1 MPPPHLLLLVRLA
14 GAYFDL
20 SQAWLLHRIGGGAKR
35 NEHPHRA
42 QFLFEN
48 SVALSDEI
56 TGRITQIMECTLKF
70 QKFCL
75 VETRRWIFMVGLVAI
90 TYLLCQSL
98 LLPYGN
104 ALLSLLPDRDVPI
117 YDNFSSPTRQSS
129 VKSFMVNKSLLSN
142 ASDLT
147 DTSLFVEVVED
158 VEKSNVTVEFG
169 DDNGTEGTDEDI
181 EDGLALEREDL
192 ENIVEFNEDDNG
204 PKEKGGD
211 TENFA
216 SESKGMDHV
225 VEFTKDNNISKGL
238 PFKKVVDMDGI
249 SALEYVSNQENSS
262 DLKKDSEM
270 RHIGFAVH
278 IVKPPNEGISTDNI
292 VKADASLTPSTPGSL
307 GTTFKSHLLASPGVD
322 SLFNTTY
329 VEKMASNG
337 NASNHLTATDISSV
351 GKPEKEILSKD
362 ENLLVL
368 QSDLA
373 DLNNNSAMTS
383 NPGRKKMRSEMPP
396 KSVTSIYD
404 MNRRLVRHR
413 ASSRAMRPR
422 WASPRDQ
429 EMLAAKLQ
437 IQNAPRVKN
446 DPELHAPLFR
456 NVSMFKRSY
465 ELMERILKVYV
476 YKDGE
481 KPIFH
486 QPILKG
492 LYASEGW
499 FMKLMERNK
508 RFVVKDPRQAQ
519 LFYMPFSSRMLE
531 YKLYVRNSHNR
542 TNLRQYLKQY
552 SEKIAAKYRFWN
564 RTGGSDHFLVACHD
578 WAPYE
583 TRHHMEQC
591 IKALCNADVTAGF
604 KIGRDVS
611 LPETYVR
618 SARNPLRDLGGK
630 PPSERHILAFYA
642 GNMHGYL
649 RPILLKYWKD
659 KDPDMKIYG
668 PMPPGVASKM
678 NYIQHMKS
686 SKFCICPKGYE
697 VNSPRVVEAIFYECV
712 PVIISDNFVPPFF
725 DVLDWGAFSIIL
737 AEKDIPNLKDVLLS
751 IPNEKY
757 LQMQLG
763 VRKVQKHFL
772 WHAKPLKYD
781 LFHMTLHSI
790 WYNRVFQSVA
800 LTEKV
805 GIRSSLPPLAYSLNA
820 HRGADACP
828 PKAPIA
834 SILLNN
840 VTIFSAQNMAS
851 ESGVH
856 SYGVGEIGDVF
867 DILSWV
873 LLLLSNF
880 DLVPLSHKL
889 VFLVECGDASGYTYI
904 ICLVGI
910 IVPTFMEVHAYAKV
924 GVGHISSN
932 SYLFERRRY
941 QRKDA
946 SCPAMRITGLQAEHP
961 GFYLSMDDIF
971 AHFLTL
977 TSYIRH
983 RFIRFIEN
991 LVTRDVNRYSEDP
1004 VMISFCERR
1013 AFDLK
1018 EESHVNIR
1026 SQIAGSNYSY
1036 QSTSLLFQG
1045 SGCMSTCGEAH
1056 RPIGHELGLL
1066 LPFFGMRLAWR
1077 LAWASSRYSF
1087 CFVRCMQIRTTLHG
1101 SSDDIGWLQCTP
1113 GVAPVEDGTARF
1125 LELLREIRNGKH
1137 TLPNS
1142 YVYLLIPGLFSN
1154 HGPLYFVNT
1163 KKFFSKMGLACHIAK
1178 IHSEASVEH
1187 NAWELKQYIEEL
1199 YWGSGKCVIL
1209 LGHSKGGDKVAGLAL
1224 VQSPYGGTPLASDI
1238 LREGQIADR
1247 EIRRIMEFLIC
1258 KLIKGDIQALEDL
1271 TYEKRREFIMN
1282 HKLPEC
1288 IPLISFHSEASVA
1301 PSVLA
1306 TMSHVAHAELPLLP
1320 LPRFGSKES
1329 DVQEGCKVPVVI
1341 PISAVLSL
1349 CALHLQL
1356 RYGEK
1361 SDGLVTCRDAEVPGS
1376 VVVKP
1381 DLKLDHAW
1389 MVYSSG
1395 KKDLSEPDACEMSEA
1410 LLTLLVEL
1418 GKTKKEQRRE

>member
-1 MPPPHLLLLVRLA
+1 
-14 GAYFDL
+14 
-20 SQAWLLHRIGGGAKR
+20 
-35 NEHPHRA
+35 
-42 QFLFEN
+42 
-48 SVALSDEI
+48 
-56 TGRITQIMECTLKF
+56 
-70 QKFCL
+70 
-75 VETRRWIFMVGLVAI
+75 MVGLVAI

-117 YDNFSSPTRQSS
+117 YDSFSSPTRQSS
-129 VKSFMVNKSLLSN
+129 VRSFMVNKSLLSN

-216 SESKGMDHV
+216 SESKRMDHV

-249 SALEYVSNQENSS
+249 SALEYVNNQENSS

-270 RHIGFAVH
+270 RHIGSAVH

-413 ASSRAMRPR
+413 ASSRAMRPC

-790 WYNRVFQSVA
+790 WYNRVFQ
-800 LTEKV
+800 
-805 GIRSSLPPLAYSLNA
+805 
-820 HRGADACP
+820 
-828 PKAPIA
+828 
-834 SILLNN
+834 
-840 VTIFSAQNMAS
+840 
-851 ESGVH
+851 
-856 SYGVGEIGDVF
+856 
-867 DILSWV
+867 
-873 LLLLSNF
+873 
-880 DLVPLSHKL
+880 
-889 VFLVECGDASGYTYI
+889 
-904 ICLVGI
+904 
-910 IVPTFMEVHAYAKV
+910 
-924 GVGHISSN
+924 
-932 SYLFERRRY
+932 
-941 QRKDA
+941 
-946 SCPAMRITGLQAEHP
+946 
-961 GFYLSMDDIF
+961 
-971 AHFLTL
+971 
-977 TSYIRH
+977 
-983 RFIRFIEN
+983 
-991 LVTRDVNRYSEDP
+991 
-1004 VMISFCERR
+1004 
-1013 AFDLK
+1013 
-1018 EESHVNIR
+1018 
-1026 SQIAGSNYSY
+1026 
-1036 QSTSLLFQG
+1036 
-1045 SGCMSTCGEAH
+1045 
-1056 RPIGHELGLL
+1056 
-1066 LPFFGMRLAWR
+1066 
-1077 LAWASSRYSF
+1077 
-1087 CFVRCMQIRTTLHG
+1087 
-1101 SSDDIGWLQCTP
+1101 
-1113 GVAPVEDGTARF
+1113 
-1125 LELLREIRNGKH
+1125 
-1137 TLPNS
+1137 
-1142 YVYLLIPGLFSN
+1142 
-1154 HGPLYFVNT
+1154 
-1163 KKFFSKMGLACHIAK
+1163 
-1178 IHSEASVEH
+1178 
-1187 NAWELKQYIEEL
+1187 
-1199 YWGSGKCVIL
+1199 
-1209 LGHSKGGDKVAGLAL
+1209 
-1224 VQSPYGGTPLASDI
+1224 
-1238 LREGQIADR
+1238 
-1247 EIRRIMEFLIC
+1247 
-1258 KLIKGDIQALEDL
+1258 
-1271 TYEKRREFIMN
+1271 
-1282 HKLPEC
+1282 
-1288 IPLISFHSEASVA
+1288 
-1301 PSVLA
+1301 
-1306 TMSHVAHAELPLLP
+1306 
-1320 LPRFGSKES
+1320 
-1329 DVQEGCKVPVVI
+1329 
-1341 PISAVLSL
+1341 
-1349 CALHLQL
+1349 
-1356 RYGEK
+1356 
-1361 SDGLVTCRDAEVPGS
+1361 
-1376 VVVKP
+1376 VKP
-1381 DLKLDHAW
+1381 
-1389 MVYSSG
+1389 
-1395 KKDLSEPDACEMSEA
+1395 
-1410 LLTLLVEL
+1410 
-1418 GKTKKEQRRE
+1418 R